1 MHLLTFGDDSMK
13 TVKIII
19 AYMVIAVLCIAQVS
33 YAAESTDQAPQFDV
47 PGSVKIEKDNDLT
60 AAMLS
65 NLFGPVWKI
74 VAGDKAADSL
84 GGIGKFSGVV
94 TMCLNFLNTIAMLF
108 VSTGVMYYWVIFA
121 VNTAHHGK
129 IFGKETSIWIPLRHV
144 TSFSLCVP
152 VANGFSLLQII
163 VLCATS
169 FSINAANRI
178 WDASG
183 AYIIE
188 HSQQGIIDNTP
199 PFIEEESLSLVTP
212 LFKAAVIQQVADKLL
227 VIKEQ
232 NLPSKVT
239 NIKNYVK
246 IELSKNG
253 LYSLIYEPL
262 NGAVAICPQPPDNMN
277 MGALGCIHI
286 PAYKFQIEK
295 GMLKMP
301 TEPREKAIYDA
312 QIGITKARV
321 DAVVEMFH
329 ELHKH
334 ASEYLE
340 AYGVIAKGT
349 AVKGNGDAIYLS
361 RMYRENVMNAAE
373 SHVQSLKD
381 KNNVKK
387 MLEIAVDSK
396 DGSSRIGWATA
407 GLFSYNLAQAQAQ
420 IDEITFGGS
429 ASYLAPPKE
438 YKHNNAHPIEQA
450 AIDNAA
456 NYAAREL
463 MQHRIYNPVSEEGD
477 GPSTVNK
484 LITGVFIGGNAMSNG
499 ILSSTLS
506 AFRQSDP
513 IVVLTSFG
521 RKCYEIGALAA
532 VASMVGAAGSW
543 IPVIGSAMN
552 EVATNPFLVSGMI
565 VLFSVGCVLT
575 FVAPFSI
582 FAIWCWAIAKWIL
595 TVFAALLAAPF
606 WAFMHMTPEG
616 EGFTSNGSRK
626 GYVMLVSLMVRPVI
640 MTIGAVCAI
649 GLWQASSILYST
661 LLAHFLNGFTA
672 NAGKGVV
679 VELILSVVVM
689 MVYYWIYYQIFK
701 FCISDAHDV
710 IMNWIG
716 QGGAS
721 IFKDD
726 GSAGAAITASASAAV
741 GKGAGLAA
749 SGAAAV
755 GGLASSGAQ
764 TVGNTAKDLFGK
776 KGKGGGGDDIANIAP
791 KE

>member
-1 MHLLTFGDDSMK
+1 MK

-19 AYMVIAVLCIAQVS
+19 TMMFAVLCITHNAQ
-33 YAAESTDQAPQFDV
+33 AAAGNADQQPIYDV
-47 PGSVKIEKDNDLT
+47 PSSIAIEKDNDLT

-65 NLFGPVWKI
+65 NLYGPVWKI

-94 TMCLNFLNTIAMLF
+94 TMCLGFINTIAMLF
-108 VSTGVMYYWVIFA
+108 ISAGILYYWGVFA
-121 VNTAHHGK
+121 VQSAHHGQLGHIK
-129 IFGKETSIWIPLRHV
+129 SMWTPLRHV
-144 TSFSLCVP
+144 TAFSICVP
-152 VANGFSLLQII
+152 VTSGLSLLQII
-163 VLCATS
+163 VLCAIS
-169 FSINAANRI
+169 FGVNGANRI
-178 WDASG
+178 WDAAG

-199 PFIEEESLSLVTP
+199 PFIEEESLSLVSP
-212 LFKAAVIQQVADKLL
+212 MFKAAVIQQVALNGNTKLL
-227 VIKEQ
+227 KVKEQ
-232 NLPSKVT
+232 ELPAKISNPKS
-239 NIKNYVK
+239 YVK
-246 IELSKNG
+246 VESSSNG
-253 LYSLIYEPL
+253 MYSLTYEPIA
-262 NGAVAICPQPPDNMN
+262 GALAICPQPPDYMTF
-277 MGALGCIHI
+277 GSLGCIHV
-286 PAYKFQIEK
+286 PAYKFQIEN
-295 GMLKMP
+295 GALKMP
-301 TEPREKAIYDA
+301 STPTEQAIYQA
-312 QIGITKARV
+312 QIGVTKARV
-321 DAVVEMFH
+321 DAIIAMFNG
-329 ELHKH
+329 LQKH
-334 ASEYLE
+334 ASVYLE
-340 AYGVIAKGT
+340 KRNIAAKGT
-349 AVKGNGDAIYLS
+349 AVKIDEDAIALS
-361 RMYRENVMNAAE
+361 RKYREDIMNSAQ
-373 SHVQSLKD
+373 SHIQALKD
-381 KNNVKK
+381 KNNIKK

-396 DGSSRIGWATA
+396 DGASRIGWVTA
-407 GLFSYNLAQAQAQ
+407 GLFSYNFAQAQAQ
-420 IDEITFGGS
+420 IDQITFGGT
-429 ASYLAPPKE
+429 ASYLAPPKDE
-438 YKHNNAHPIEQA
+438 EFDGRYSNAVVF
-450 AIDNAA
+450 AINKAST
-456 NYAAREL
+456 YAAQEL

-484 LITGVFIGGNAMSNG
+484 LITGVFMGGNAMSNG

-513 IVVLTSFG
+513 IVVLTAFG
-521 RKCYEIGALAA
+521 RKCYEVGALAA

-543 IPVIGSAMN
+543 IPVIGSSMN
-552 EVATNPFLVSGMI
+552 AVATNPFLVSGMI

-595 TVFAALLAAPF
+595 TSFAALLACPF
-606 WAFMHMTPEG
+606 WAAMHMAPEG
-616 EGFTSNGSRK
+616 EGFTSQHAK
-626 GYVMLVSLMVRPVI
+626 QGYVMLMSLMIRPVI

-661 LLAHFLNGFTA
+661 LLAQFLNGFTA
-672 NAGKGVV
+672 NAGKGVI

-726 GSAGAAITASASAAV
+726 GSAGAAITASAGAAV

-755 GGLASSGAQ
+755 GSAAGA
-764 TVGNTAKDLFGK
+764 TAKTFGNEIYSLTQK
-776 KGKGGGGDDIANIAP
+776 KGGKGSGGDSANKQIAP
-791 KE
+791 NVEE